1 MDRREMLAEYF
12 ALTISD
18 SGLVKSLP
26 LLLRDY
32 IPNLDNLPSFLMRL
46 GPQVSI
52 HPSSCLRCLPH
63 LIRKV
68 DWSSEAECFDT
79 FLREL
84 AYFYTPVRLG
94 SPSKQSTEEG
104 EDQYKAER
112 WEIQHILF
120 LAMRRYLIAPKSL
133 LDRDVLQVASLPEL
147 YKVFERC

>member
-1 MDRREMLAEYF
+1 LSKTQIIDHIVEILMDRREMLAEYF

-18 SGLVKSLP
+18 SGLVESLP

-46 GPQVSI
+46 GPQV
-52 HPSSCLRCLPH
+52 
-63 LIRKV
+63 

-84 AYFYTPVRLG
+84 AYFYTPFR
-94 SPSKQSTEEG
+94 SPSKQSTKEDIEE
-104 EDQYKAER
+104 EDQCKAER

-120 LAMRRYLIAPKSL
+120 PAMRQYLIAPKSL